1 MMWVGSMRR
10 RREAFEHRS
19 NCCAYNNNTP
29 SRHHCSTPA
38 TKSQA
43 ASLGFTASST
53 TTTMYTEEKAPVTPM
68 SIAAISAGFD
78 KVDFLVREEQGAT
91 TCTSIFFGE
100 VRSLS

>member
-1 MMWVGSMRR
+1 
-10 RREAFEHRS
+10 
-19 NCCAYNNNTP
+19 
-29 SRHHCSTPA
+29 
-38 TKSQA
+38 
-43 ASLGFTASST
+43 
-53 TTTMYTEEKAPVTPM
+53 MYTEEKAPVTPM